1 MRITTHLSS
10 AICRYNYQFIDCL
23 GYWYLRL
30 FCTLGTL
37 LNFLTPVYFF
47 RGVCLLLGLPFIFL
61 MVGFLLSA
69 CGEIHG
75 LKVFVTT
82 SRTGEQ
88 DTCSIIVDC
97 RWKSPDKVRKIYSF
111 FFNETRLKHW
121 WGRIEFVIW
130 KKKHFDELYKD
141 ERLSLLECIVYTLIG
156 LH

>member
-1 MRITTHLSS
+1 MTR
-10 AICRYNYQFIDCL
+10 
-23 GYWYLRL
+23 YLRL

-69 CGEIHG
+69 CGEIPG

-111 FFNETRLKHW
+111 FFSTRQGWNIDEAELSSSF
-121 WGRIEFVIW
+121 E
-130 KKKHFDELYKD
+130 KKNILMSYTKMKD
-141 ERLSLLECIVYTLIG
+141 SHCWNALCTPW
-156 LH
+156 

>member
-1 MRITTHLSS
+1 MVG
-10 AICRYNYQFIDCL
+10 QFRTPYSIKALC
-23 GYWYLRL
+23 
-30 FCTLGTL
+30 TL

-69 CGEIHG
+69 CGEIPG

-111 FFNETRLKHW
+111 FFQRDKVETLMRQNWVSHL
-121 WGRIEFVIW
+121 
-130 KKKHFDELYKD
+130 KKKTFWKIKESH
-141 ERLSLLECIVYTLIG
+141 CWNAVYTLIG